1 MINKLRKSFKA
12 ENNWHLFIIF
22 LVFAISGTL
31 SVIVS
36 GPIIN
41 FLKINE
47 FVDSYSLYLTIKILI
62 IFPVYQIVLLVVG
75 TFFGQYRYFLDFE
88 KKMLMRFRK
97 K

>member
-88 KKMLMRFRK
+88 KKMLMRFK
-97 K
+97 KK

>member
-12 ENNWHLFIIF
+12 ESNWHLFIIF

>member
-47 FVDSYSLYLTIKILI
+47 LIDSYSLYLTIKILI

-75 TFFGQYRYFLDFE
+75 SFFGQYRYFLDFE
-88 KKMLMRFRK
+88 KKMLMRFK
-97 K
+97 KK